1 MSTVEWMSMVE
12 QMKNPAPKAS
22 SKRDESRKRVVLLI
36 KRKKVIAIAD
46 VVREIGIPDMTARR
60 VLAEIEPSVARAIPG
75 RPARWRAV

>member
-12 QMKNPAPKAS
+12 QMKSPAPRAC
-22 SKRDESRKRVVLLI
+22 SKRDESRERVVLLI

-46 VVREIGIPDMTARR
+46 VMRELGIPDMTARR